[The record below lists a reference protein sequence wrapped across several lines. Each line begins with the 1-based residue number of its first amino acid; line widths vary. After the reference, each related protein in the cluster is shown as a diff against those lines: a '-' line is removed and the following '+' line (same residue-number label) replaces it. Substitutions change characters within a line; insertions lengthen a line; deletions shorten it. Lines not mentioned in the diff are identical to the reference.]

1 MRRAISTEV
10 EEGER
15 NGGGGDGAGGSE
27 PMLAMLVE
35 VVLQGALLRNLAASS
50 SPMRGFLQ
58 VQTQGSWCYGKLVPG
73 SLVTLDKLLTL
84 SEAQWSHL

>member
-1 MRRAISTEV
+1 MRRATNTEV

-27 PMLAMLVE
+27 PMLAKLVE
-35 VVLQGALLRNLAASS
+35 AVLQGALLRNLAASS

-58 VQTQGSWCYGKLVPG
+58 VQTQGG
-73 SLVTLDKLLTL
+73 
-84 SEAQWSHL
+84 

>member
-35 VVLQGALLRNLAASS
+35 VVLQAEATALKYSAVLKRPGTEGLLDPQDQLGCGDHKEGGPCYNSRNS
-50 SPMRGFLQ
+50 LQ
-58 VQTQGSWCYGKLVPG
+58 
-73 SLVTLDKLLTL
+73 
-84 SEAQWSHL
+84 ER

>member
-1 MRRAISTEV
+1 M
-10 EEGER
+10 GE
-15 NGGGGDGAGGSE
+15 GGDGAGGSE

-35 VVLQGALLRNLAASS
+35 VVLKGGLLRNLATSS

-73 SLVTLDKLLTL
+73 LLMILDKLLTL
-84 SEAQWSHL
+84 SWPHSAHLGDSGIQESEKPFS